1 MTTLD
6 NLRRQLREQH
16 NQLQL
21 QADKLKEAIAALD
34 GSSSFKKGG
43 NGVRRIL
50 SPSARRRIAAAQR
63 ARWAKIRGSKAASRK
78 SNSPS
83 RASSVRVIS
92 PAARRKIAAAQ
103 RARWAKI
110 KGEQQKKA
118 A

>member
-6 NLRRQLREQH
+6 NLRRHLREQH

-21 QADKLKEAIAALD
+21 QADKLREAIAALD
-34 GSSSFKKGG
+34 GSSTSKKGG

-50 SPSARRRIAAAQR
+50 SPSARRRIAAAQK
-63 ARWAKIRGSKAASRK
+63 ARWARIRASKPASGK
-78 SNSPS
+78 NSTRS
-83 RASSVRVIS
+83 RANFVRVIS